1 MSDLIR
7 KEQTPSPPERYL
19 GRPAWSSLPP
29 EEENYIDFRRY
40 IQIVLKHRWLIAA
53 VVFTVVAVVAMQVF
67 TTTSLYRST
76 VKIQIDPETGNIL
89 PYGAVGDYSEQ
100 FLYTDSYL
108 QTQFEILQSRALARR
123 VIDRLDLEE
132 DPVFNAPVS
141 KGLLNDAAHWV
152 QSETK
157 ALFSAAS
164 PSDPALAFENP
175 DESGEIPG
183 GAGESA
189 QDRRLAHRLISGVEV
204 SPVRGSRVVWLSWS
218 SPDPRFSRKVANALA
233 EEFIELNLAMKYES
247 TTKALEYLQ
256 AQMQEVKGKVEKSEE
271 ELLRYARS
279 KNILNLTEREN
290 IIVQKLVDVNQQ
302 MTQVESALIANTAQF
317 EAVRNATVE
326 NFPQS
331 LKTESMRRQEDRLFA
346 LRQQLASLTSRF
358 GSQWPEVVQT
368 ERQIAEVEEQ
378 IAEEKRDT
386 LSRVQQEYDTALRH
400 RHMLSESL
408 ERQKGLADRLS
419 EDSIQY
425 NILSREVET
434 NRQLYEGL
442 LQRLKEV
449 GVTAGLRTSN
459 IHIVDRGDVPE
470 APYSPRKANAMA
482 LAFAV
487 GLALALG
494 MAFIVEYFDNT
505 LKTPN
510 DIEEFL
516 RLPSLG
522 MIPKMGKKVNQA
534 PQLLLPTAAG
544 EAKSAAVVPFGQGK
558 FRYWE
563 AYRSLRTSILLS
575 HSGKP
580 PQKIL
585 VTSAL
590 PGEGKTTTVINTA
603 IVLAQTGAR
612 TLIMD
617 LDMRR
622 TTLSGI
628 FGMNGTQG
636 LSAFLSGNSDL
647 SGSLR
652 QTSVPNLYVLP
663 AGIRPPNPA
672 ELIGSERMEQA
683 LRLLSEY
690 FKYIVIDSP
699 PVLSVSDSLVIS
711 TQVDGVILV
720 VRGGETPKD
729 AVKKANA
736 HLMAVGA
743 PLLGAMIN
751 NVDLDS
757 PEYVYYHGRYG
768 YYDDEY
774 NNAAAG

>member
-7 KEQTPSPPERYL
+7 KEQTPSTPERYS
-19 GRPAWSSLPP
+19 GRPAWSSFPQ
-29 EEENYIDFRRY
+29 EEENYIDLRRY

-53 VVFTVVAVVAMQVF
+53 VVFTVVAVVALQVF

-76 VKIQIDPETGNIL
+76 VKIQIDPESGNVL
-89 PYGAVGDYSEQ
+89 PYQDVSEYSDR
-100 FLYTDSYL
+100 FLYTDMYL
-108 QTQFEILQSRALARR
+108 QTQFEVLQSRALARR
-123 VIDRLDLEE
+123 VIDRLDLED
-132 DPVFNAPVS
+132 DPVFNAPVR
-141 KGLLNDAAHWV
+141 KGLLTEASSWV
-152 QSETK
+152 QKEAK
-157 ALFSAAS
+157 RLFSAAKPPRAS
-164 PSDPALAFENP
+164 AP
-175 DESGEIPG
+175 GEE
-183 GAGESA
+183 AGESSA
-189 QDRRLAHRLISGVEV
+189 DRRLTNRLISGIEV
-204 SPVRGSRVVWLSWS
+204 APVRGSRVVLLSWS
-218 SPDPRFSRKVANALA
+218 SPSPQFSTRVVNALA
-233 EEFIELNLAMKYES
+233 EEFIELNLATKFES
-247 TTKALEYLQ
+247 STKAIDFLQ
-256 AQMQEVKGKVEKSEE
+256 TQMQDLKGKVEQSEE

-279 KNILNLTEREN
+279 KNILNMDEREN
-290 IIVQKLVDVNQQ
+290 IILQKLVDVNQQ
-302 MTQVESALIANTAQF
+302 MTQVEAGLIANTAQF
-317 EAVRNATVE
+317 EAIRNATVE

-331 LKTESMRRQEDRLFA
+331 LKTDSILRLEDRLFT
-346 LRQQLASLTSRF
+346 LRQQLASLSSRF

-368 ERQIAEVEEQ
+368 ERQIVEVEQQIHREKTDALGRARQDYQ
-378 IAEEKRDT
+378 IAI
-386 LSRVQQEYDTALRH
+386 RH
-400 RHMLSESL
+400 RQMLAESL
-408 ERQKGLADRLS
+408 ERQKSLADQLS
-419 EDSIQY
+419 ADSIQY
-425 NILSREVET
+425 NILRREVDT
-434 NRQLYEGL
+434 NRQLYDGL

-449 GVTAGLRTSN
+449 GVTAGLRSSN
-459 IHIVDRGDVPE
+459 IHIVDRGDIPE
-470 APYSPRKANAMA
+470 APYSPKTANAMA

-487 GLALALG
+487 GLGLALG
-494 MAFIVEYFDNT
+494 MAFMVEYFDNT

-510 DIEEFL
+510 EVEEFL

-522 MIPKMGKKVNQA
+522 VIPKMGKKVSQA
-534 PQLLLPTAAG
+534 PSLLLPAVTG
-544 EAKSAAVVPFGQGK
+544 EAKSGAVVPFGQGK

-575 HSGKP
+575 HSGRP

-585 VTSAL
+585 VTSSV

-622 TTLSGI
+622 STLSGI
-628 FGMNGTQG
+628 FGMNGNQG

-652 QTSVPNLYVLP
+652 QTSVPNLYILP

-672 ELIGSERMEQA
+672 ELIGSERMEHA

-711 TQVDGVILV
+711 TLVDGVVLV

-736 HLMAVGA
+736 HLVAVGA
-743 PLLGAMIN
+743 PILGAMIN

-774 NNAAAG
+774 NNAAVG